1 MMLGSV
7 LISFFS
13 MWLSS
18 FPTTT
23 YWTGCLFSIVYFCLL
38 CHRLVGCRC
47 VGLILGF
54 LSCSTDL
61 YFCLCAS
68 ATWFWWLLLC
78 SIVWSPGAWFLQLHF
93 SFSGCL
99 WLHFSFS
106 GCLGLLSFQTNFR
119 IFCLSPVKNVLGNLI
134 GIALN
139 FDNINSSNPWS
150 WYIFPSICVIFD
162 FFHQCL
168 IVFRVQVFCLFG

>member
-1 MMLGSV
+1 MLGSV

-18 FPTTT
+18 FPSIT
-23 YWTGCLFSIVYFCLL
+23 YWTGCPFSIVYSCLL

-47 VGLILGF
+47 MDLILGF

-61 YFCLCAS
+61 YFCLCAN
-68 ATWFWWLLLC
+68 TIWFWWLLLC
-78 SIVWSPGAWFLQLHF
+78 SIVWSLGSWFLQLRF

-99 WLHFSFS
+99 WLFWVFCASK
-106 GCLGLLSFQTNFR
+106 QTLKYFVT
-119 IFCLSPVKNVLGNLI
+119 SSVKNVLGNLI

-139 FDNINSSNPWS
+139 LYPHLQQWTDQPDRKSIRKHRPWMI
-150 WYIFPSICVIFD
+150 Y
-162 FFHQCL
+162 
-168 IVFRVQVFCLFG
+168 